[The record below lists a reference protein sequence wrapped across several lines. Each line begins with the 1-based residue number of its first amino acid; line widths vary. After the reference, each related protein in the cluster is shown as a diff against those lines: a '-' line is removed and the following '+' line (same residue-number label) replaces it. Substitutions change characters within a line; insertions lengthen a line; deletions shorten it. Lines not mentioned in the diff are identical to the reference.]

1 MKGRYL
7 KLIAVLMVGISGCAV
22 ISGHGAKKEAPGQ
35 QVSLSEIPL
44 PARTVIERLTA
55 GGEIKKIEKEEQAG
69 KVIYDVEAKVKD
81 KDVEYDVASD
91 GEVLTRE
98 ESIAYDSL
106 PVAVK
111 TAVQKY
117 FGSAEGLKA
126 SREIEK
132 GKTFYEVE
140 GSKAGATIALK
151 LTETGKIIEEEK

>member
-1 MKGRYL
+1 MKSRYW
-7 KLIAVLMVGISGCAV
+7 KLVAVLIVGISGCAAML
-22 ISGHGAKKEAPGQ
+22 GHGAKKEAPGQ
-35 QVSLSEIPL
+35 QVSLSEIPS
-44 PARTVIERLTA
+44 PARTTIERLTA
-55 GGEIKKIEKEEQAG
+55 GGEIKKIEKEEAGG
-69 KVIYDVEAKVKD
+69 KVIYDVEARVGD

-91 GEVLTRE
+91 GKVLTRE
-98 ESIAYDSL
+98 ESIAYDLL

-126 SREIEK
+126 SREIEE